1 MGIGQKVFLPP
12 AGCNAAGLVCCT
24 SSAARL
30 QFNFSKVDIGK
41 LIFCGLFKLMSLSEK
56 MFGNAQRVASG
67 EEI

>member
-12 AGCNAAGLVCCT
+12 AGCNAAGLSCCT
-24 SSAARL
+24 SSAARF
-30 QFNFSKVDIGK
+30 QFNFSKVDIDK

-56 MFGNAQRVASG
+56 MFGNVQRVVSG